1 MDCKRLLAGFSGSDQ
16 HSSSRPPPLPLPLP
30 CARQCFTALLMVHFR
45 ETEKSER
52 EKIQI
57 KAAAEII
64 APAPAPWSWTHN
76 KQQQTTTTTIDSGGK
91 RQKKKVCCCVV
102 RDWMRR
108 LKGFVLTVLC
118 SYALPMLSHR
128 QTDALSCFLT
138 PSDYKSQTPPEIE
151 TRRAV
156 ISTSTTTTNS
166 QYRQLPSTTSRVCR
180 LSQLAIF
187 LLSFSPLLKKCTKGE
202 PRHWINH
209 VDCFL
214 PATQIHSVCKSGA
227 SFLFVQLSKYVINR
241 QLLLLLL
248 LTPLIHFGL
257 IVFFFLGLPWLLLLP
272 FLLFVNRFLFDFA
285 LLYSAFFQLS
295 AVNCQV

>member
-1 MDCKRLLAGFSGSDQ
+1 MVGKDRRRK
-16 HSSSRPPPLPLPLP
+16 
-30 CARQCFTALLMVHFR
+30 CAAASW
-45 ETEKSER
+45 ETE
-52 EKIQI
+52 
-57 KAAAEII
+57 
-64 APAPAPWSWTHN
+64 W
-76 KQQQTTTTTIDSGGK
+76 D
-91 RQKKKVCCCVV
+91 
-102 RDWMRR
+102 DW
-108 LKGFVLTVLC
+108 KVLC
-118 SYALPMLSHR
+118 LRFSALTLSHR
-128 QTDALSCFLT
+128 QTDALSLSCFLT
-138 PSDYKSQTPPEIE
+138 LSDYKSQTPPEIE

-156 ISTSTTTTNS
+156 ISTSTSTTNS

-187 LLSFSPLLKKCTKGE
+187 LLSLSPLLKKCTKGE

-257 IVFFFLGLPWLLLLP
+257 IVFFFFGLPWLLLLP

-285 LLYSAFFQLS
+285 LLYSAFFQL
-295 AVNCQV
+295 